1 VLIGEPSGEGRGGN
15 YMVITTLSR
24 TISGLNYDNLSVTA
38 NLEDGDNPIEKAKEL
53 DAMARKMMDEISA
66 QRETQ
71 RKQEQERS
79 RTIDEIPF

>member
-1 VLIGEPSGEGRGGN
+1 
-15 YMVITTLSR
+15 MVITTLSR
-24 TISGLNYDNLSVTA
+24 TISGTNYDNLSVTA

-53 DAMARKMMDEISA
+53 DAMLRKMMDEISA

>member
-1 VLIGEPSGEGRGGN
+1 MKIA
-15 YMVITTLSR
+15 TLSR
-24 TISGLNYDNLSVTA
+24 TISGLHFDNLSITA
-38 NLEDGDNPIEKAKEL
+38 NLEDGDNPMEKAKEL